1 MIIFVFLSALAI
13 VIELLCGILLKTA
26 SDYLLTKWCRMN
38 VFKYV
43 WGQLKSPVPTGSYYE
58 AQKAIVWQ
66 AHWQVMETTLQ
77 RYVFGLLNL
86 PFSAYFWPQL
96 LMLSVHYAD
105 SKFSLHRH
113 FSPLEIKCK
122 ALKFL
127 LI

>member
-1 MIIFVFLSALAI
+1 M
-13 VIELLCGILLKTA
+13 
-26 SDYLLTKWCRMN
+26 
-38 VFKYV
+38 
-43 WGQLKSPVPTGSYYE
+43 KSPVPTGSYYE

-66 AHWQVMETTLQ
+66 AHWQVMETTVQ

-105 SKFSLHRH
+105 SKFSLYRH

-122 ALKFL
+122 VFIDLTTLDTADTSETY
-127 LI
+127 INI